1 MTCYLLSLCDIDQR
15 PGMVAKMDSR
25 CSAKHENA
33 VITENR
39 WPRHSLYW
47 FPILIKHGINVHVL
61 TFIVTLKLSLLFR
74 DVNVSS
80 GGYKHILQGCQ
91 CTGLSWVQIVTV
103 VKSRFFPKGKAATH
117 ERREYSVCI
126 DRSGTRGWVL
136 FSFGWMAFLIDRTLA
151 FCPLDVCVCAL
162 IAQCYTNMSN
172 CQNVHKMK
180 RTWEEFTMLHVS
192 KKTHEFTAKYFIGVI
207 RLYEGHLTQ
216 F

>member
-1 MTCYLLSLCDIDQR
+1 MSFYWDVNNYPRIISVLLRVRECLLCVSVPHIIRLWHMLWHVICYLCDIDQR

-61 TFIVTLKLSLLFR
+61 TFIVTLRLSLLFR

-126 DRSGTRGWVL
+126 DRSGTRRGWVL

-151 FCPLDVCVCAL
+151 FCPLDVCVC
-162 IAQCYTNMSN
+162 THSS
-172 CQNVHKMK
+172 
-180 RTWEEFTMLHVS
+180 MLYQHVKLPKCS
-192 KKTHEFTAKYFIGVI
+192 
-207 RLYEGHLTQ
+207 
-216 F
+216 